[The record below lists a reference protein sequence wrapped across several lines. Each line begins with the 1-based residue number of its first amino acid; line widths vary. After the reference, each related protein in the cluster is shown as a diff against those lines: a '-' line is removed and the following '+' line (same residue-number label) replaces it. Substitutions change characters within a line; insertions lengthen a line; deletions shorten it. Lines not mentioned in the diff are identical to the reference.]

1 MNTIPT
7 VTKNLLIINVL
18 MFLGTIVAQSYGIDL
33 AQYLGLH
40 FFLAEDFNAAQLI
53 TYMFM
58 HAGFAHIFFNMFAVW
73 MFGRILEQVW
83 GPKRFLF
90 YYLVCG
96 IGAGIIQEVVQYI
109 HYETVL
115 SAYDSV
121 NTGMAIIPM
130 EEYLNMMT
138 TVGASGAVY
147 AILLAFGMLFP
158 NQQMFIFPLPVP
170 IKAKYFVIGYALI
183 ELYAGFA
190 NSAGDNVAH
199 FAHLGGMVFGF
210 ILIMYWRKR
219 TEEMATIITDLKET
233 FRRGNIYIQ
242 LIYINVAVFILTT
255 LTEVMFQ
262 LFNRSIAGVFEWLEL
277 PASVLRFI
285 LQPWSLLTYMFMH
298 AGFMHILFN
307 MLWLYWFGALF
318 LSFFSAKHLRG
329 VYILGGICGGLLYMA
344 AYNIFPYFRPMTDYS
359 FMLGASASVL
369 AIVAATA
376 YREPNYPIRL
386 LLFGTIRLKY
396 LALIVIGTDL
406 LFITSSNA
414 GGHIAHLGGALA
426 GVWFAASLSKGSDLT
441 SWINKCLDTL
451 VSIVSFKPRKPKMKV
466 HYGTGKQKIMITT
479 HGKSPIRRD
488 RPHSRQIKEIGIR
501 KPYYRGKEK
510 LVRRE

>member
-121 NTGMAIIPM
+121 NTGMVIIPM

-147 AILLAFGMLFP
+147 A
-158 NQQMFIFPLPVP
+158 

-210 ILIMYWRKR
+210 ILIMYWRK
-219 TEEMATIITDLKET
+219 KN
-233 FRRGNIYIQ
+233 RGNGY
-242 LIYINVAVFILTT
+242 Y
-255 LTEVMFQ
+255 
-262 LFNRSIAGVFEWLEL
+262 
-277 PASVLRFI
+277 
-285 LQPWSLLTYMFMH
+285 
-298 AGFMHILFN
+298 
-307 MLWLYWFGALF
+307 
-318 LSFFSAKHLRG
+318 
-329 VYILGGICGGLLYMA
+329 
-344 AYNIFPYFRPMTDYS
+344 YN
-359 FMLGASASVL
+359 
-369 AIVAATA
+369 
-376 YREPNYPIRL
+376 
-386 LLFGTIRLKY
+386 
-396 LALIVIGTDL
+396 
-406 LFITSSNA
+406 
-414 GGHIAHLGGALA
+414 
-426 GVWFAASLSKGSDLT
+426 
-441 SWINKCLDTL
+441 
-451 VSIVSFKPRKPKMKV
+451 
-466 HYGTGKQKIMITT
+466 
-479 HGKSPIRRD
+479 
-488 RPHSRQIKEIGIR
+488 
-501 KPYYRGKEK
+501 
-510 LVRRE
+510 

>member
-40 FFLAEDFNAAQLI
+40 FFLAEYFYPVQLI

-158 NQQMFIFPLPVP
+158 NQQMFIFPSPVP
-170 IKAKYFVIGYALI
+170 IKAKYLVSGYALI

-210 ILIMYWRKR
+210 ILIMYWRK
-219 TEEMATIITDLKET
+219 KN
-233 FRRGNIYIQ
+233 RGNGY
-242 LIYINVAVFILTT
+242 Y
-255 LTEVMFQ
+255 
-262 LFNRSIAGVFEWLEL
+262 
-277 PASVLRFI
+277 
-285 LQPWSLLTYMFMH
+285 
-298 AGFMHILFN
+298 
-307 MLWLYWFGALF
+307 
-318 LSFFSAKHLRG
+318 
-329 VYILGGICGGLLYMA
+329 
-344 AYNIFPYFRPMTDYS
+344 YN
-359 FMLGASASVL
+359 
-369 AIVAATA
+369 
-376 YREPNYPIRL
+376 
-386 LLFGTIRLKY
+386 
-396 LALIVIGTDL
+396 
-406 LFITSSNA
+406 
-414 GGHIAHLGGALA
+414 
-426 GVWFAASLSKGSDLT
+426 
-441 SWINKCLDTL
+441 
-451 VSIVSFKPRKPKMKV
+451 
-466 HYGTGKQKIMITT
+466 
-479 HGKSPIRRD
+479 
-488 RPHSRQIKEIGIR
+488 
-501 KPYYRGKEK
+501 
-510 LVRRE
+510 